1 MAADAGAGDAHTIDL
16 ERVICRLSELEGGA
30 RAFTVGGGDW
40 PLRGFAV
47 RVGEAVR
54 GYLNRCP
61 HAGHPLNLLPHR
73 FLTPDGTLIV
83 CSSHGALFEKGT
95 GYCVA
100 GPCAGHA
107 LTPVPLEVRSGF
119 VLLADSVDVNAL
131 AAADAAASSEP
142 P

>member
-1 MAADAGAGDAHTIDL
+1 MSRQPRAHTIDL
-16 ERVICRLSELEGGA
+16 ERVVCRVTELDASGA

-40 PLRGFAV
+40 PLRGFVV
-47 RVGEAVR
+47 RVGDGVR

-61 HAGHPLNLLPHR
+61 HAGHPLNLLPDR
-73 FLTPDGTLIV
+73 FLTPDAALIL
-83 CSSHGALFEKGT
+83 CCSHGALFEKAS

-100 GPCAGHA
+100 GPCAGSA
-107 LTPVPLEVRSGF
+107 LTAVPLEIRHGF

-131 AAADAAASSEP
+131 SNAP